1 VNDFSKRKQMASN
14 YCWIFA
20 GSFIA
25 LLGCSSVSADKPQG
39 NKASSDELANVSNV
53 AATADDDSERL
64 AQLWQRR
71 KQQSSAPDY
80 PIGPGDVV
88 EISVPGMEEIKDL
101 FVRVS
106 GEGMISVPFA
116 GVINVTGMTDKT
128 LKEEI
133 RRRLE
138 ENYMKNPQV
147 SVFVKEFRSRQVA
160 VIGAVQKP
168 GLYNLASSA
177 DTVLSMLGQA
187 GGMNNLAAERI
198 LFIPAEPAEPEKAK
212 EIASALPA
220 QLISQ
225 DPSPL
230 IIKSSDPIV
239 INLDSI
245 RRSGN
250 EKYLNIPAR
259 PGDVIMVPGAGEVLV
274 QGWIQKPGSYKI
286 TPGLTI
292 LGAVAAAGGP
302 MYAADTNSVKIIRTG
317 RQGQKVTLS
326 ADLESLKRG
335 EQPDIP
341 VQEGDVIELGGNG
354 PRMALYGVYTFFT
367 NMMHVGASVGVR

>member
-1 VNDFSKRKQMASN
+1 MAAN
-14 YCWIFA
+14 LFWILM
-20 GSFIA
+20 GSLIT
-25 LLGCSSVSADKPQG
+25 LLGCSSVSVNKTESA
-39 NKASSDELANVSNV
+39 KASSDRFANVSNV
-53 AATADDDSERL
+53 SVTGDDDSERL

-71 KQQSSAPDY
+71 QQQSSAPDY

-133 RRRLE
+133 RKRLE
-138 ENYMKNPQV
+138 EKYMQNPQV
-147 SVFVKEFRSRQVA
+147 NVFVKEFRSRQVA

-177 DTVLSMLGQA
+177 DTVLSMIGQA

-302 MYAADTNSVKIIRTG
+302 MYAADTSDVKVIRTG
-317 RQGQKVTLS
+317 KQGQKVTLS
-326 ADLESLKRG
+326 ADLDSLKRG
-335 EQPDIP
+335 EQPDLS
-341 VQEGDVIELGGNG
+341 VQEGDVVELPGSSGK
-354 PRMALYGVYTFFT
+354 MVAYGFYSFFT
-367 NMMHVGASVGVR
+367 NMMHLGASIPVR

>member
-1 VNDFSKRKQMASN
+1 MVSK
-14 YCWIFA
+14 YFLIFA
-20 GSFIA
+20 GFFIA
-25 LLGCSSVSADKPQG
+25 LAGCSSTASNKTEWEQSNSDKFANLSNVSA
-39 NKASSDELANVSNV
+39 
-53 AATADDDSERL
+53 TDDNDAKRL
-64 AQLWQRR
+64 AQLWQQRR
-71 KQQSSAPDY
+71 QDGEPDY

-133 RRRLE
+133 RKRLE
-138 ENYMKNPQV
+138 EKYMRNPQV
-147 SVFVKEFRSRQVA
+147 NVFVKEFRSRQVA

-177 DTVLSMLGQA
+177 DTVLSMIGQA

-198 LFIPAEPAEPEKAK
+198 LFIPAEPAEPEKAR
-212 EIASALPA
+212 ELASTLPA
-220 QLISQ
+220 RLTSQ
-225 DPSPL
+225 DPSAL

-239 INLDSI
+239 IDLDSVS
-245 RRSGN
+245 RGGN
-250 EKYLNIPAR
+250 EQYLRMPAR
-259 PGDVIMVPGAGEVLV
+259 PGDVIMVPGAGEVLL
-274 QGWIQKPGSYKI
+274 QGWVQKPGSYKI

-302 MYAADTNSVKIIRTG
+302 MYAADTSSVKIIRTG
-317 RQGQKVTLS
+317 RQGQKLTLTV
-326 ADLESLKRG
+326 DLESLKRG
-335 EQPDIP
+335 EQRDMP
-341 VQEGDVIELGGNG
+341 VQEGDVIEVEGSG
-354 PRMALYGVYTFFT
+354 PRMAAYGFYSFFT
-367 NMMHVGASVGVR
+367 SMMHVGASIPVR

>member
-1 VNDFSKRKQMASN
+1 MAAN
-14 YCWIFA
+14 LFWILM
-20 GSFIA
+20 GSFIT
-25 LLGCSSVSADKPQG
+25 LLGCSSVSVNKTESAKSNSDKF
-39 NKASSDELANVSNV
+39 ANVSNV
-53 AATADDDSERL
+53 AVTGDDDSERL

-71 KQQSSAPDY
+71 QQQSSAPDY

-133 RRRLE
+133 RKRLE
-138 ENYMKNPQV
+138 EKYMQNPQV
-147 SVFVKEFRSRQVA
+147 NVFVKEFRSRQVA

-177 DTVLSMLGQA
+177 DTVLSMISQA

-198 LFIPAEPAEPEKAK
+198 LFIPAEPAKPEKAK

-259 PGDVIMVPGAGEVLV
+259 PGDVIMVPGAVKSWFKDGYKSPALTRSL
-274 QGWIQKPGSYKI
+274 QGSRFW
-286 TPGLTI
+286 
-292 LGAVAAAGGP
+292 
-302 MYAADTNSVKIIRTG
+302 
-317 RQGQKVTLS
+317 
-326 ADLESLKRG
+326 
-335 EQPDIP
+335 
-341 VQEGDVIELGGNG
+341 EL
-354 PRMALYGVYTFFT
+354 
-367 NMMHVGASVGVR
+367 